1 MQLPH
6 KDDTGRVL
14 KVYKVLNMVQ
24 SSYFLDVGCLC
35 FGDVRNAPG
44 RKSSLY
50 GLLIRAF
57 IGRSLSGRTPRGR
70 VSKDAKGVCE
80 V

>member
-6 KDDTGRVL
+6 EDDIGRVL

-35 FGDVRNAPG
+35 FGD
-44 RKSSLY
+44 SSLM
-50 GLLIRAF
+50 
-57 IGRSLSGRTPRGR
+57 
-70 VSKDAKGVCE
+70 
-80 V
+80 